1 MSIAAKWKNVAPRK
15 AYQWLAIVLMV
26 GIVGLVVHRAWYCD
40 DAYITYRTMDNF
52 VNGYH
57 LTWNTY
63 ERVQAYTH
71 PLWLFLLIPFYAIT
85 KEIYLTGIVVMVALT
100 AGALIFLYKSV
111 EDKSKLVLPLLGLAL
126 SNAFINF
133 STSGLENALLNL
145 LLSVMIFVY
154 VKYAEKKY
162 FQVLFYFLCSLIAL
176 TRLDAIL
183 FVFPAMLVVFVQHK
197 AKWLKRIGVLLLG
210 FMPLIL
216 WELFSLFYYGFPF
229 PNTYYAKLTAGFPLR
244 DYLWRGLVYFG
255 DTITRDPL
263 TALGVLLGGV
273 AVFVLPKRLKALSIG
288 VILYFLYVFYIGGDF
303 MSGRMYASVFFV
315 AMMMLGQL
323 EVRVS
328 SWQRV
333 VVLVV
338 FIVLGVLAEC
348 PTPLLGVD
356 KAYANTVYNIMDER
370 RFYYLGTSVFRS
382 NMFHAGLETDET
394 IFTFGGYPW
403 IVEARAQ
410 GQTELMDPIV
420 RISTGFVG
428 YYGGPDLK
436 IIDTVGL
443 SDPLIARL
451 PALQNPDWRPGHLWR
466 DVPAGYKE
474 SIIDPDAHI
483 EDARI
488 DEFNQHLRVLTR
500 APLFSKGRLLE
511 IIRFNLGYYDYL
523 VEE

>member
-1 MSIAAKWKNVAPRK
+1 MYKKVIGNNKNQLFCALSMILILIIL
-15 AYQWLAIVLMV
+15 WF
-26 GIVGLVVHRAWYCD
+26 VVHRAWYCD

-71 PLWLFLLIPFYAIT
+71 PLWLFLLIPFYAVT
-85 KEIYLTGIVVMVALT
+85 REIYLTGIVVMVALT
-100 AGALIFLYKSV
+100 AGALVFLYKSV
-111 EDKSKLVLPLLGLAL
+111 EDKSKLILPLLGLAL

-133 STSGLENALLNL
+133 STSGLENALLNFL
-145 LLSVMIFVY
+145 MSVMIFVY

-162 FQVLFYFLCSLIAL
+162 FQVLFYLLCSLIAL

-183 FVFPAMLVVFVQHK
+183 FVLPAMVVVFVQHK

-263 TALGVLLGGV
+263 TALGVLLGGA
-273 AVFVLPKRLKALSIG
+273 AVFVLPKRMRVLSIG
-288 VILYFLYVFYIGGDF
+288 VVLYFLYVFYIGGDF
-303 MSGRMYASVFFV
+303 MSGRMYASAFFV
-315 AMMMLGQL
+315 AMVLLGL
-323 EVRVS
+323 VDIKIR
-328 SWQRV
+328 SWQK
-333 VVLVV
+333 VLILIV
-338 FIVLGVLAEC
+338 FVALGALAEC
-348 PTPLLGVD
+348 PTPLLAVNKPLG
-356 KAYANTVYNIMDER
+356 NTVYNIMDER
-370 RFYYLGTSVFRS
+370 RFFMAGTSLFRDKKIQ
-382 NMFHAGLETDET
+382 TDLQLDGDKWS
-394 IFTFGGYPW
+394 FGGYTW
-403 IVEARAQ
+403 IIEERKK
-410 GQTELMDPIV
+410 GEV
-420 RISTGFVG
+420 RGMSPLERVSTGFLG

-466 DVPAGYKE
+466 DVPVGYKE

-483 EDARI
+483 VDARI
-488 DEFNQHLRVLTR
+488 DEFNRHLRVLTR